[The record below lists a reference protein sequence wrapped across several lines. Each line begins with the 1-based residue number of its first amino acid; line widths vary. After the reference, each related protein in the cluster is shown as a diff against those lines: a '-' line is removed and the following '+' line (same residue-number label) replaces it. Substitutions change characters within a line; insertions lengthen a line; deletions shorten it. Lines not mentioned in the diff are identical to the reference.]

1 MTQLIGIDPGKVTGW
16 ARISTDGP
24 VISLV
29 EFGQTKDTT
38 LVEIIDHLKAADVVV
53 YEGWWTRPDK
63 SRTGAF
69 DWKSMDAPQVIGS
82 LLALCKVLEIPRIH
96 KQQPSQKV
104 PGYGFAGLKYVK
116 GKQGTHWQDAL
127 AHAVFYA
134 VTQLQCHPV
143 GKPS

>member
-1 MTQLIGIDPGKVTGW
+1 MTTILGIDPGKTTGW
-16 ARISTDGP
+16 AMISVDKP
-24 VISLV
+24 KISLV
-29 EFGQTKDTT
+29 EFGVTKDTT
-38 LVEIIDHLKAADVVV
+38 LVEIINQLKKTDVVV
-53 YEGWWTRPDK
+53 YEGWFTRPDK

-69 DWKSMDAPQVIGS
+69 DWKPMETPQVIGS
-82 LLALCKVLEIPRIH
+82 LLTLCKVLEIQRVH

-104 PGYGFAGLKYVK
+104 PGYGFAGLNYVK

-143 GKPS
+143 SKPS